1 MFLSTSMHTHIKAT
15 PKYFNALII
24 LLSTSLYLQLKK
36 RQKKIVKH
44 IIFAFWCKNV
54 NSVCYLPN
62 KNKTILKF

>member
-1 MFLSTSMHTHIKAT
+1 MHTLIKAA

-36 RQKKIVKH
+36 KAEKFVKH
-44 IIFAFWCKNV
+44 IIIAFWCKNV